1 MEKIK
6 TVGTREEVYHG
17 KAKHTL
23 GGLFKDDIFINKK
36 GDYASKK
43 MSSAVKSRFIQ
54 LIKPATSREA
64 REASDT
70 SSADTVR
77 EATTTDA
84 NPATTDRE
92 ATTVDTS
99 STREA
104 REASDTKL
112 AEKMAAIEISGDLPY
127 VKRVKTA
134 FLQIRGYLP
143 NRGKIRVFYDEIMEN
158 TAHIDKTLDELKAFI
173 VAEARIQKIKL

>member
-54 LIKPATSREA
+54 LIKPAT
-64 REASDT
+64 T
-70 SSADTVR
+70 ADTVR
-77 EATTTDA
+77 EATTVDA

-92 ATTVDTS
+92 ANSDAVREATTTTVDTS